1 MADTSKGFRVFDL
14 TRIHRVQTG
23 KKNTI
28 GYDAGDDAFY
38 GYNYQYVLPQVGA
51 YTLCDASCCARFS
64 WAGFDGTT
72 DPPSIVAGEYV
83 SSSKTGRAHRWD
95 LDSTTGKLETLFKVS
110 KPSGAYFPG
119 VSNMQG
125 GLSVNGH
132 FFFSSSKGKTSLPPS
147 AGTLWDGAPGGDLE
161 DHQWPKLPEDL
172 YYDWFT
178 DRLWTCTE
186 EPASFWGNTRYCIHV
201 DRSEVQNNQCN

>member
-1 MADTSKGFRVFDL
+1 
-14 TRIHRVQTG
+14 
-23 KKNTI
+23 
-28 GYDAGDDAFY
+28 
-38 GYNYQYVLPQVGA
+38 
-51 YTLCDASCCARFS
+51 
-64 WAGFDGTT
+64 
-72 DPPSIVAGEYV
+72 
-83 SSSKTGRAHRWD
+83 
-95 LDSTTGKLETLFKVS
+95 
-110 KPSGAYFPG
+110 
-119 VSNMQG
+119 MQG
-125 GLSVNGH
+125 GLGVNGH